1 MTYISTNRK
10 WFIPTLV
17 ILSFATSLLP
27 YSFAA
32 PLYAQNVVKDASHS
46 PTSYAPITPTS
57 STSSDSGDNQPQ
69 HHSSTSTNNQHHS
82 SSSTSTNNQHHSSSS
97 TSTNNQ
103 HHSSSSTST
112 NNQHH
117 SSSSTSTNNQHH
129 EHGMVSLVVV
139 MIMRITTQLLKS
151 ILNNY
156 MQHTTRKSNNYNL
169 YK

>member
-69 HHSSTSTNNQHHS
+69 HHS
-82 SSSTSTNNQHHSSSS
+82 
-97 TSTNNQ
+97 
-103 HHSSSSTST
+103 
-112 NNQHH
+112 
-117 SSSSTSTNNQHH
+117 
-129 EHGMVSLVVV
+129 
-139 MIMRITTQLLKS
+139 R
-151 ILNNY
+151 
-156 MQHTTRKSNNYNL
+156 
-169 YK
+169 

>member
-69 HHSSTSTNNQHHS
+69 HHSS
-82 SSSTSTNNQHHSSSS
+82 
-97 TSTNNQ
+97 
-103 HHSSSSTST
+103 SSTST

-129 EHGMVSLVVV
+129 EHGTGGTGGSDDNEDNNAIVE
-139 MIMRITTQLLKS
+139 INTQ
-151 ILNNY
+151 
-156 MQHTTRKSNNYNL
+156 
-169 YK
+169 